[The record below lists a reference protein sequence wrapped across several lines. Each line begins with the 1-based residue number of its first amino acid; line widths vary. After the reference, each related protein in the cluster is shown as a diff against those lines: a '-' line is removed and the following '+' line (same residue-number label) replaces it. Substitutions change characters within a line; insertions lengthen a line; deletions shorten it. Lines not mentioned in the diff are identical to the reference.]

1 MLFLKISDVKVY
13 TVDADIGRGSRHP
26 RQWTFVRIDTDE
38 GITGWGEA
46 SSYPNNGSFLAGLA
60 ILAQREWLIGQDPA
74 RIEPIWHQ
82 MFRRYTS
89 VGAKGATT
97 AAVSGVDIALWDIR
111 GKALGLPVYELLG
124 GKFRDDID
132 LYANGWF
139 SGCATPEDY
148 ARAARERVLPAGHTA
163 LKFDPFFEWE
173 DGYVAGGLSGRE
185 ARISTDRVLA
195 VRDAV
200 GPDHEILID
209 GHGRFNVPTAVEL
222 ANRLYDAAR
231 ISWFEEP
238 VPPESYSALAVVRPH
253 IRPRISVGER
263 LFTRFDFVP
272 VLEAKLT
279 DYVMPDICLAGG
291 ITEMRKI
298 ANLAES
304 YHVPFS
310 PHDAQGPIQ
319 IVSGAQVCM
328 AIPNFYRLEHSMD
341 AIPAYRRF
349 VSSPLDFHDGKITLS
364 SAPGLGIE
372 MNVDAIEAAAVHPE
386 WPGLL

>member
-1 MLFLKISDVKVY
+1 MKITDVRVY
-13 TVDADIGRGSRHP
+13 TVDARIERSGRYP

-60 ILAQREWLIGQDPA
+60 ILAQRDWLIGQDPSQ
-74 RIEPIWHQ
+74 IEPIWHH

-89 VGAKGATT
+89 VGAKGPTT

-111 GKALGLPVYELLG
+111 GKALGLPIYELLG

-139 SGCATPEDY
+139 SGCETPEQY
-148 ARAARERVLPAGHTA
+148 ARAARERVVPAGHQA
-163 LKFDPFFEWE
+163 LKFDPYKEFE
-173 DGYVAGGLSGRE
+173 DGYIAGGLSEKE
-185 ARISTDRVLA
+185 AATATDRVTA
-195 VRDAV
+195 VREAV
-200 GPDHEILID
+200 GPQFEILID
-209 GHGRFNVPTAVEL
+209 GHGRFNVPMAVQL
-222 ANRLYDAAR
+222 ANQLYDAAR
-231 ISWFEEP
+231 IGWFEEP
-238 VPPESYSALAVVRPH
+238 VPPESYSALAQVRLH
-253 IRPRISVGER
+253 IRSRISVGER

-279 DYVMPDICLAGG
+279 DFVMPDICLAGG
-291 ITEMRKI
+291 VSEMRKI

-304 YHVPFS
+304 YHIPFS
-310 PHDAQGPIQ
+310 PHDAQGPVQ

-341 AIPAYRRF
+341 AIPSYSRF
-349 VSSPLDFHDGKITLS
+349 LTRPLNFHDGKITLS
-364 SAPGLGIE
+364 AQPGLGIE
-372 MNVDAIEAAAVHPE
+372 MNVDAIEAAAIHPD
-386 WPGLL
+386 WPKLI